1 MLSVLILFS
10 CSKDSETSEIILNP
24 PIKQY
29 SLSVSSESGGVVSTT
44 GGVFTEGTLVNIQAT
59 ANPGYSFTGWSNGST
74 TNPLPIT
81 MTSDISITANF
92 SLIPV
97 YTITVSAEDGG
108 SVSSEGGEYQQGTQ
122 LTLTAT
128 PDEGYEFSGWS
139 DGSTEATRVIT
150 ASENLT
156 LTASFSELIINYTLT
171 VSSGEGGSVNSE
183 GGEYQEG
190 TEVTLTASA
199 SEGYRFIGWS
209 DGTTE
214 ESITITLNSDTA
226 ITANFELIPVY
237 MLTVTG
243 AGGVVTGAGEYQEG
257 TEVTLTATP
266 NEGYEFSSWS
276 DGNTDQ
282 SRTITIT
289 QNTTLTANFSE
300 NTQSTG
306 EITPSYTLTVNAG
319 AGGSVSSTGGT
330 YDEGVQVTISATP
343 DSGYSFS
350 SWSDGS
356 TDQSRTITITQN
368 TTLTANFSENTTSSG
383 GGSSGSS
390 TTGPTTTLYTL
401 SVTAGAGGIVNTSG
415 GEYEVGTSLTLTAT
429 PNTGYAF
436 TGWSGN
442 ATGTDTSLTITI
454 NGNTSITANFEA
466 ITYTLTVNA
475 GTGGA
480 VSSSGGTYAV
490 GTQVTISATPDSGY
504 SFINWSDGSTD
515 QSRTITL
522 SDNTSITANFE
533 AITYTLTVNA
543 GTGGAVSSSGG
554 TYAVGTQVTITATP
568 DSGNAF
574 YNWSDGSTEN
584 PRTIS
589 ITEDYTISAEFG
601 SATHSLSTNS
611 TNGGIVLVN
620 GVGIGT
626 TNTPGNGGTFNHGEQ
641 VNLSTEAIQYFE
653 FKSWSGAS
661 TSTSPNITL
670 TMNSDLTITA
680 NFDYI
685 IDTSGTAYALTVN
698 SESGGRVNWL
708 FRTGATSQAESST
721 LTQRL
726 FYTNDEITLT
736 AIPSSGNSFVEWE
749 CTSGC
754 SGNTFGTNE
763 VLELTITDSDI
774 SVIAKF
780 Q

>member
-10 CSKDSETSEIILNP
+10 CSKDSETSEIILNA

-237 MLTVTG
+237 TLTVTG

-490 GTQVTISATPDSGY
+490 GTQVTI
-504 SFINWSDGSTD
+504 
-515 QSRTITL
+515 
-522 SDNTSITANFE
+522 
-533 AITYTLTVNA
+533 
-543 GTGGAVSSSGG
+543 
-554 TYAVGTQVTITATP
+554 TATP